1 MKKLTINTFLLIFIT
16 SISFS
21 QSKIEKISTIFCEK
35 LERVNLNQNIE
46 VLNKEAA
53 SIIKKT
59 KRENQSLINELTT
72 DLRKYAK
79 GLTDLEILESINQ
92 NITFNLMKNCRVYQI
107 ITMFK
112 NQPVPKISKLAD
124 NVGGIFTRI
133 LEEKTKTKKISNE
146 IVEKSMFEA
155 LIKKEKELITKFGSL
170 ESDNFTKEFMKEFSA
185 FIMTRCEPFM
195 RWRSQ
200 LN

>member
-21 QSKIEKISTIFCEK
+21 QSKTEKISTIFCEK
-35 LERVNLNQNIE
+35 LERINLNQNIE
-46 VLNKEAA
+46 VLYKEAA

-72 DLRKYAK
+72 GLRKYAK
-79 GLTDLEILESINQ
+79 GLTNLEILESINQ
-92 NITFNLMKNCRVYQI
+92 NITFNLMKNCRVYQR

-112 NQPVPKISKLAD
+112 NQPVPKISKLAE

-146 IVEKSMFEA
+146 IIEKSMFEA
-155 LIKKEKELITKFGSL
+155 MKKKEKELITKFGSL

-185 FIMTRCEPFM
+185 FIMTRCEPFK
-195 RWRSQ
+195 RWISQ

>member
-35 LERVNLNQNIE
+35 LERVSLNQNIE

-112 NQPVPKISKLAD
+112 NQPVPKISKLAE

>member
-21 QSKIEKISTIFCEK
+21 QSKTEKISTIFCEK
-35 LERVNLNQNIE
+35 LERINLNQNIE
-46 VLNKEAA
+46 VLYKEAA

-72 DLRKYAK
+72 GLRKYAK

-92 NITFNLMKNCRVYQI
+92 NIIFNLMKNCRVYQR

-112 NQPVPKISKLAD
+112 NQPVPKISKLAE

-146 IVEKSMFEA
+146 IIEKSMFEA
-155 LIKKEKELITKFGSL
+155 MKKKEKELITKFGSL

>member
-21 QSKIEKISTIFCEK
+21 QSKTEKISTIFCEK
-35 LERVNLNQNIE
+35 LERINLNQNIE
-46 VLNKEAA
+46 VLYKEAA

-72 DLRKYAK
+72 GLRKYAK
-79 GLTDLEILESINQ
+79 GLTNLEILESINQ
-92 NITFNLMKNCRVYQI
+92 NITFNLMKNCRVYQR

-112 NQPVPKISKLAD
+112 NQPVPKISKLAE

>member
-21 QSKIEKISTIFCEK
+21 QSKTEKISTIFCEK
-35 LERVNLNQNIE
+35 LERINLNQNIE
-46 VLNKEAA
+46 VLYKEAA

-72 DLRKYAK
+72 GLRKYAK
-79 GLTDLEILESINQ
+79 GLTNLEILESINQ
-92 NITFNLMKNCRVYQI
+92 NITFNLMKNCRVYQR

-112 NQPVPKISKLAD
+112 NQPVPKISKLAE

-146 IVEKSMFEA
+146 IIEKSMFEA
-155 LIKKEKELITKFGSL
+155 MKKKEKELITKFGSL
-170 ESDNFTKEFMKEFSA
+170 ESDNFTKEFMKEFNA

-200 LN
+200 SN

>member
-112 NQPVPKISKLAD
+112 NQPVPKISKLAE

-170 ESDNFTKEFMKEFSA
+170 ESDNFTKEFSA

>member
-112 NQPVPKISKLAD
+112 NQPVPKISKLAE

>member
-1 MKKLTINTFLLIFIT
+1 MKKYL
-16 SISFS
+16 
-21 QSKIEKISTIFCEK
+21 TIFCEK

-112 NQPVPKISKLAD
+112 NQPVPKISKLAE

>member
-21 QSKIEKISTIFCEK
+21 QSKTEKISTIFCEK
-35 LERVNLNQNIE
+35 LERINLNQNIE
-46 VLNKEAA
+46 VLYKEAA

-72 DLRKYAK
+72 GLRKYAK
-79 GLTDLEILESINQ
+79 GLTNLEILESINQ
-92 NITFNLMKNCRVYQI
+92 NITFNLMKNCRVYHI

-112 NQPVPKISKLAD
+112 NQPVPKISKLAE

-146 IVEKSMFEA
+146 IIEKSMFEA
-155 LIKKEKELITKFGSL
+155 MKKKEKELITKFGSL

>member
-35 LERVNLNQNIE
+35 CRKSKSKSEWIE

-79 GLTDLEILESINQ
+79 GLTDLEILESIE
-92 NITFNLMKNCRVYQI
+92 
-107 ITMFK
+107 
-112 NQPVPKISKLAD
+112 SKHY
-124 NVGGIFTRI
+124 I
-133 LEEKTKTKKISNE
+133 
-146 IVEKSMFEA
+146 
-155 LIKKEKELITKFGSL
+155 
-170 ESDNFTKEFMKEFSA
+170 
-185 FIMTRCEPFM
+185 
-195 RWRSQ
+195 
-200 LN
+200 

>member
-107 ITMFK
+107 ITMF
-112 NQPVPKISKLAD
+112 
-124 NVGGIFTRI
+124 
-133 LEEKTKTKKISNE
+133 
-146 IVEKSMFEA
+146 
-155 LIKKEKELITKFGSL
+155 
-170 ESDNFTKEFMKEFSA
+170 
-185 FIMTRCEPFM
+185 
-195 RWRSQ
+195 
-200 LN
+200 

>member
-21 QSKIEKISTIFCEK
+21 QSKTEKISTIFCEK
-35 LERVNLNQNIE
+35 LERINLNQNIE
-46 VLNKEAA
+46 VLYKEAA

-112 NQPVPKISKLAD
+112 NQPVPKISKLAE

-155 LIKKEKELITKFGSL
+155 LIKKEKE
-170 ESDNFTKEFMKEFSA
+170 
-185 FIMTRCEPFM
+185 
-195 RWRSQ
+195 
-200 LN
+200 

>member
-21 QSKIEKISTIFCEK
+21 QSKTEKISTIFCEK

-112 NQPVPKISKLAD
+112 NQPVPKISKLAE